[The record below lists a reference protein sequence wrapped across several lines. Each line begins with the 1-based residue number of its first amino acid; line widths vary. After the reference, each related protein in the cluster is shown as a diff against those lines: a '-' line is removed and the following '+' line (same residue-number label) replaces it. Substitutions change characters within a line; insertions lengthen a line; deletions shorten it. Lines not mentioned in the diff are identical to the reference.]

1 MKNKTNR
8 GYGKLGTKEENEK
21 VIEMYKNGYT
31 TRAIAKELNRSYC
44 FVYTRIENYR
54 LDKFGE

>member
-8 GYGKLGTKEENEK
+8 GYGKPGTKEENEK
-21 VIEMYKNGYT
+21 VIEMYENGDT
-31 TRAIAKELNRSYC
+31 IRKIARELNRSYC